1 MTAEIVRETATDA
14 PSVDAPSLDTPSL
27 DTPSLDNTVI
37 GAGLMAGAA
46 NVIMQLARPG
56 VGYGVAES
64 RVESGRLYDHPVKRT
79 RTTLT
84 YLAVAVLGTDAERA
98 DYRKAVNHA
107 HAQVFSTPES
117 PVKYHAMDP
126 DLQLWV
132 AACLYRGFEDSYE
145 ALVGPLDSAQR
156 ETVYRDAAPLGT
168 TLQVRESMWPATRA
182 DFEEYWQAGLAQV
195 HIDDVIRD
203 HLMSIVRLEF
213 FPRPVQLLFG
223 RFNTFV
229 TTGYLHPEF
238 REQMRLPW
246 TERDQRRFDRLM
258 RGIGRV
264 VVRLPKPLREFP
276 YNAYLWDLRIRRRFK
291 QRLV

>member
-1 MTAEIVRETATDA
+1 MTATTDR
-14 PSVDAPSLDTPSL
+14 PTGTTLEG
-27 DTPSLDNTVI
+27 TVV
-37 GAGLMAGAA
+37 GAGLMAGSA

-64 RVESGRLYDHPVKRT
+64 RVESGRLYDHPIKRT

-84 YLAVAVLGTDAERA
+84 YLAVAILGTDEERA
-98 DYRKAVNHA
+98 DYRAAVNGA
-107 HAQVFSTPES
+107 HAQVYSTEDS

-145 ALVGPLDSAQR
+145 ALIGPLSDSER
-156 ETVYRDAAPLGT
+156 ELVYRDAAPLGT

-195 HIDDVIRD
+195 HVDDVIRD

-213 FPRPVQLLFG
+213 FPAPVRLLLG

-229 TTGYLHPEF
+229 TTGFLHPPF
-238 REQMRLPW
+238 REQMGLPW

-258 RGIGRV
+258 RSIGA
-264 VVRLPKPLREFP
+264 VVRRLPAPLREFP
-276 YNAYLWDLRIRRRFK
+276 YNAYLWDLRIRRRFRR
-291 QRLV
+291 RLI

>member
-1 MTAEIVRETATDA
+1 MTTTTDR
-14 PSVDAPSLDTPSL
+14 PTGTTLEG
-27 DTPSLDNTVI
+27 TVV
-37 GAGLMAGAA
+37 GAGLMAGTA

-64 RVESGRLYDHPVKRT
+64 RVESGRLYDHPIKRT

-84 YLAVAVLGTDAERA
+84 YLAVAILGTDEERA
-98 DYRKAVNHA
+98 DYRAAVNGA
-107 HAQVFSTPES
+107 HAQVYSTEDS

-145 ALVGPLDSAQR
+145 ALIGPLSDSER
-156 ETVYRDAAPLGT
+156 ELVYRDAAPLGT

-182 DFEEYWQAGLAQV
+182 DFESYWQAGLAEV
-195 HIDDVIRD
+195 HVDDVIRD

-213 FPRPVQLLFG
+213 FPAPVRLLLG

-229 TTGYLHPEF
+229 TTGFLHQPF
-238 REQMRLPW
+238 REQMGLPW
-246 TERDQRRFDRLM
+246 TAKDQRRFDRLM
-258 RGIGRV
+258 RSIGA
-264 VVRLPKPLREFP
+264 VVRRLPAPLREFP
-276 YNAYLWDLRIRRRFK
+276 YNAYLWDLRVRRRF
-291 QRLV
+291 RRSLI